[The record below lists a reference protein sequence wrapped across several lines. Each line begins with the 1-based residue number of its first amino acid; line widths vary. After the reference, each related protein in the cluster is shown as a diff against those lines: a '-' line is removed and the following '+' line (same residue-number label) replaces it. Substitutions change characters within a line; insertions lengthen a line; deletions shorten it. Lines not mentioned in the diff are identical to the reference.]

1 MWKCLVFILVQIC
14 AASLVGNLWQI
25 FQRIPRTRQVDPC
38 SDFYQFACEAGA
50 NDLDVDSYS
59 ENTTLGF
66 LEIAKQRVAES
77 LSKSLSRNSLTRHHH
92 EESLKNTRKFYL
104 VCLNTQSGSALLELK
119 KLLQS
124 FVNLPI
130 VNENWD
136 EKRFKWAEETSA
148 LRKYG
153 VQAIIHEFVAPDWK
167 NASAPKIY
175 FVAPKFDFV
184 HKEDLLG
191 TSRNSGELVSFY
203 KRYIELIF
211 KKLGLS
217 IQKAG
222 EVSEEIVAFETEI
235 AKIVPDESDVT
246 PPQSISFNALS
257 ERIPQ
262 IDWLIYFANILGRPI
277 RLRSPL
283 IVINEEYYRKLV
295 NLISRTQR
303 RVIAQ
308 YLLFKFMFKFRAAV
322 EDAHSPE
329 YCLEDVI
336 KKMKTTVG
344 KVFVNNY
351 YSPETKQ
358 SVSEI
363 VADVKEAFAE
373 MLNESVWLDQ
383 STKSQALEKLRAV
396 RTIIGYSD
404 DLFTDN
410 REASIRLTNNYYENC
425 MELARHEAEIEHRQL
440 EKGLHPWIPSS
451 VDPNAFYN
459 VTANTIFIP
468 AGLLVPP
475 VYDKTYPKYRNYG
488 VLGAIIGHVL
498 THGFDFEGKDYDSKG
513 SLQTWWTTKSL
524 IAYYSHLECVLP
536 QYNNISA
543 SESRESVGDFGGL
556 SENVADSGGIQVA
569 FRAYM
574 NWKRRNQQE
583 LLPAGTITS
592 EKLFFMNFAKLW
604 CTPQSNSSLSNK
616 YRVFN
621 SLASVPSF
629 ADAFGCK
636 PGSKM
641 NPVRRCKLW

>member
-77 LSKSLSRNSLTRHHH
+77 LSKSLSCNSSTWCND
-92 EESLKNTRKFYL
+92 EESFNNARKFYS
-104 VCLNTQSGSALLELK
+104 VCLDTQPESTLPELK
-119 KLLQS
+119 TIIKS

-130 VNENWD
+130 VNESWD
-136 EKRFKWAEETSA
+136 EKDFKWVREVSV

-153 VQAIIHEFVAPDWK
+153 VQAIIHEFVARDWK
-167 NASAPKIY
+167 NVSALKTY

-203 KRYIELIF
+203 KRYIKLIF

-222 EVSEEIVAFETEI
+222 EVSEDIVAFETEI
-235 AKIVPDESDVT
+235 ARIVPDESEVT
-246 PPQSISFNALS
+246 PPEPITFYTLKN
-257 ERIPQ
+257 RFPQ
-262 IDWLIYFANILGRPI
+262 MDWLTYFINSVKTSAILW
-277 RLRSPL
+277 SPL
-283 IVINEEYYRKLV
+283 IVINEEYYRRLV
-295 NLISRTQR
+295 NLISRTQS

-336 KKMKTTVG
+336 KKMKTNVG

-373 MLNESVWLDQ
+373 ILNESVWLDQ
-383 STKSQALEKLRAV
+383 STKDQALEKLHAV

-410 REASIRLTNNYYENC
+410 REASIRLTNNYYKNC
-425 MELARHEAEIEHRQL
+425 VELARREAEIEHMQL

-468 AGLLVPP
+468 AGLLIPP

-513 SLQTWWTTKSL
+513 SEQTWWTTKSL

-616 YRVFN
+616 YHVFN

-629 ADAFGCK
+629 TDAFGCE

>member
-1 MWKCLVFILVQIC
+1 MWKYLVFILVQIC
-14 AASLVGNLWQI
+14 AASLVDNAWQVL
-25 FQRIPRTRQVDPC
+25 QRTPRIRHVDPC
-38 SDFYQFACEAGA
+38 SDFYQFACKAEA
-50 NDLDVDSYS
+50 NDLNVDSNS

-66 LEIAKQRVAES
+66 LGIAKQRVAEM
-77 LSKSLSRNSLTRHHH
+77 LSESLSRNSSTRHYHDK
-92 EESLKNTRKFYL
+92 SLRNARTFYSA
-104 VCLNTQSGSALLELK
+104 CLDTQPESALLELK
-119 KLLQS
+119 RLLHPGI
-124 FVNLPI
+124 NLPI
-130 VNENWD
+130 PNQNWNETKFNWVQ
-136 EKRFKWAEETSA
+136 EVSA
-148 LRKYG
+148 LRQYG
-153 VQAIIHEFVAPDWK
+153 VQAIIHESVAPDWK
-167 NASAPKIY
+167 DASIAKIY

-191 TSRNSGELVSFY
+191 TSRNSGEFVFFY
-203 KRYIELIF
+203 KRYIKLLF
-211 KKLGLS
+211 KKLGLT
-217 IQKAG
+217 IRKAR

-235 AKIVPDESDVT
+235 AKIVPDESEVT
-246 PPQSISFNALS
+246 PPEPISFNTLR

-262 IDWLIYFANILGRPI
+262 IEWMTYFANILDI
-277 RLRSPL
+277 SIDTMSPL

-295 NLISRTQR
+295 NLISRTQS

-322 EDAHSPE
+322 EDTHSPE

-344 KVFVNNY
+344 KIFVNNY

-373 MLNESVWLDQ
+373 ILNESVWLDQ
-383 STKSQALEKLRAV
+383 STKGQALEKLRAV
-396 RTIIGYSD
+396 RTIVGYSD

-410 REASIRLTNNYYENC
+410 MESSVHLTSNYYENC
-425 MELARHEAEIEHRQL
+425 VKLAKREAEVEHIQL
-440 EKGLHPWIPSS
+440 YEGLRPWVPSP
-451 VDPNAFYN
+451 VDTNAFYK
-459 VTANTIFIP
+459 VTRNTIFIP

-475 VYDKTYPKYRNYG
+475 LYDQSYPKYRNYG
-488 VLGAIIGHVL
+488 VLGAIIGHEL
-498 THGFDFEGKDYDSKG
+498 THGFDFEGKNYDSKG
-513 SLQTWWTTKSL
+513 SVQNWWTTKSL
-524 IAYYSHLECVLP
+524 IAYYSHLECVLS

-543 SESRESVGDFGGL
+543 SESRESVGDFGSL

-574 NWKRRNQQE
+574 NWKRRNQEEQVPKE
-583 LLPAGTITS
+583 TMTS

-604 CTPQSNSSLSNK
+604 CIPQSNSSSPNK

-621 SLASVPSF
+621 SLASLPSF
-629 ADAFGCK
+629 ADAFGCE